1 MTSSY
6 RLLLAAMLSALLAA
20 TAGCTSA
27 PLRDE
32 AMDVA
37 VVPAPSPEAEPPAVE
52 LDPELLY
59 QLLVAEFSGQ
69 QGALRLSAATY
80 LETALRTGDYRLA
93 QRATRIAIYAR
104 ENTIALNAAR
114 LWVELQPGN
123 NEAHKSVAA
132 LLIASG
138 QNAQARPHLERL
150 LKSPRQDSNHGYLLV
165 ATLLANDPDKE
176 RALATMAELVA
187 LAENDPHAIYAH
199 AHLANQLGDNEAA
212 RAVLQRLLQREPGHT
227 RGLILQARVLHE
239 LGELEAALQSM
250 QRALKLSPDNHQ
262 LRLTYARMLV
272 DARRLKEARQQFSRL
287 NRSNP
292 GDVDVLYA
300 LGLLA
305 LEAGDLDDA
314 ETHFNSLLR
323 HNQREEEARLAL
335 AQIAEARQQPD
346 KAIAWYGSIAHGE
359 RYLEAQLQA
368 ARLIARH
375 HGMERARTY
384 LRELET
390 QNDEERVQLYLTE
403 AELLNDAEQ
412 HETAM
417 ALYDEGL
424 AIFTDNEDLLYARA
438 LTAEKIDRLDI
449 LERDLKRVL
458 QLNPN
463 DSRALNALGY
473 TLADRTERY
482 QEAYDYIERA
492 YRQQPD
498 DIAYIDSMGWV
509 LYRLGRL
516 DEALVH
522 LRRAAALVHDG
533 EIFAH
538 LGEVLWAAGKEDEA
552 RRVWEEA
559 LQFAPKN
566 KVLQQTIRRFKP

>member
-6 RLLLAAMLSALLAA
+6 QLLLAAALSALLAA
-20 TAGCTSA
+20 TAGCTGA
-27 PLRDE
+27 PPRD
-32 AMDVA
+32 A
-37 VVPAPSPEAEPPAVE
+37 VPETAAPSPEPEPPAVE
-52 LDPELLY
+52 MDPELLY

-80 LETALRTGDYRLA
+80 LEAARRTGDYRLA

-104 ENTIALNAAR
+104 ENTIALHAAR
-114 LWVELQPGN
+114 LWVELQPDN

-138 QNAQARPHLERL
+138 QNAQARPHLEKL
-150 LKSPRQDSNHGYLLV
+150 LENPRQDSNHGYLLV

-176 RALATMAELVA
+176 RALATMAELA
-187 LAENDPHAIYAH
+187 AREPNAPHALYAH
-199 AHLANQLGDNEAA
+199 AYMANQLGNNEAA
-212 RAVLQRLLQREPGHT
+212 RPVLQQLLRQAPEHT
-227 RGLILQARVLHE
+227 QGLLLQARVLHE
-239 LGELEAALQSM
+239 LGEVKAALQSM
-250 QRALKLSPDNHQ
+250 EQALKQSPDNHQ